1 MSRIAT
7 ALEAASGLR
16 CGDDFHVVFSPER
29 VSSGSVFR
37 DLDTYPKLV
46 GGLDAAGE
54 AAGVAL
60 YETFIAAEVRAMG
73 GAEAAE
79 LTKLAETTYRD
90 VNIAFANE
98 LARYADRLGLDVG
111 RVIDAANS
119 QPYSHI
125 HRPGVAVGGHC
136 IPVYP
141 HFLLAGDP
149 RARLPRAGREVNDA
163 MPAYAVDLLE
173 AALGGSLEGRSIL
186 ILGVAY
192 RGGVKET
199 AFSGAAALR
208 DELRARGAT
217 PLATDPLYDEA
228 ELEAAGYDPW
238 PAGAPVDGA
247 ILQADHA
254 EYRTLNAGDVG
265 GARAVVDGRG
275 ILDIDAFTAA
285 GVRVLRIGRPDD
297 V

>member
-1 MSRIAT
+1 MSTGRA
-7 ALEAASGLR
+7 
-16 CGDDFHVVFSPER
+16 
-29 VSSGSVFR
+29 FR

-46 GGLDAAGE
+46 GGLHPEGE
-54 AAGVAL
+54 RRGVAL
-60 YETFIAAEVRAMG
+60 YAEFIAAEVRAMG
-73 GAEAAE
+73 SAEAAE

-90 VNIAFANE
+90 LNIAFANE
-98 LARYADRLGLDVG
+98 LASYADRLALDVD

-149 RARLPRAGREVNDA
+149 ASRLPRLAREVNDA
-163 MPAYAVDLLE
+163 MPAYAVGMLAKRL
-173 AALGGSLEGRSIL
+173 GSLEGRTIL

-208 DELRARGAT
+208 DELRARGAR
-217 PLATDPLYDEA
+217 PVASDPMYSAA
-228 ELEAAGYDPW
+228 ELEAAGYEPW
-238 PAGAPVDGA
+238 SGEPADGA
-247 ILQADHA
+247 IVQADHD
-254 EYRTLNAGDVG
+254 EYRTLDVAQLG
-265 GARAVVDGRG
+265 GATFVVDGRG
-275 ILDIDAFTAA
+275 VLDGEALAAA
-285 GVRVLRIGRPDD
+285 GVRVLRIGRPSD
-297 V
+297 